1 MGEKGSAT
9 VAELHA
15 QARRCRSLA
24 SGLLPGDDKR
34 RLPEIAASLE
44 AEASRAVASER
55 ALHSA
60 RRVMADA

>member
-9 VAELHA
+9 VAELRA

-34 RLPEIAASLE
+34 RLQEIAVSLE
-44 AEASRAVASER
+44 AEASGAVTAER
-55 ALHSA
+55 PPYSGG
-60 RRVMADA
+60 RVMAEA